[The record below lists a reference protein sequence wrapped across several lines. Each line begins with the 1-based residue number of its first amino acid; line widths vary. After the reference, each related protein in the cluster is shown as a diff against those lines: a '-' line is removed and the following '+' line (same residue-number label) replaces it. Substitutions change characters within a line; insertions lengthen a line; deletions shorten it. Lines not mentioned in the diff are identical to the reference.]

1 MEVRYFCDNTLEAR
15 LPDLAYNDLR
25 DMLPHVGR
33 KELLSMK
40 KLLPDLRP
48 FLCAAQ
54 DDISVTVYRNGVYR
68 YQEQGRGTLYSV
80 SLAGRLMERNY
91 ASSEEMA
98 LTQERLWLQRCQWYW
113 PLIIAGQ
120 VRLFSNAN
128 KRQYTIRKEVK
139 EKAAL
144 DPDAGVSPDCADTVH
159 QRLEEEELWAKLNAA
174 WQTLTVREA
183 QVLYLTL
190 WRKMTQN
197 RVGEKFGILQPSVSV
212 AFKRGIAVLR
222 RAVMEPET

>member
-15 LPDLAYNDLR
+15 LPDLTYNDLR

-40 KLLPDLRP
+40 KLLVDLRP

-91 ASSEEMA
+91 ASSEEMD
-98 LTQERLWLQRCQWYW
+98 LTQERLSLQRCQWYW

-144 DPDAGVSPDCADTVH
+144 DPNARIVPDCAETVH
-159 QRLEEEELWAKLNAA
+159 QRMEEEELWAKLNAV
-174 WQTLTVREA
+174 WQTLTAREA

-190 WRKMTQN
+190 WRNLTQKQAGQELGIVQP
-197 RVGEKFGILQPSVSV
+197 RVCAASKQ
-212 AFKRGIAVLR
+212 GIARLR
-222 RAVMEPET
+222 RIMIGSDG